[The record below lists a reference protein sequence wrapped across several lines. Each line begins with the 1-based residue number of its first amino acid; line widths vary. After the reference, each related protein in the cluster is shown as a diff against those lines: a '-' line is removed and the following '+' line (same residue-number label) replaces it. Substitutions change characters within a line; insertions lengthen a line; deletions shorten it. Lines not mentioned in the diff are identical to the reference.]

1 MPYAHITQ
9 DLKIL
14 SGKPIIKGTRIS
26 VDFLLELM
34 ASGMN
39 VDQIVEQYPQLT
51 DALIREALAFAAT
64 ELQRTEMEW
73 MPV

>member
-1 MPYAHITQ
+1 
-9 DLKIL
+9 
-14 SGKPIIKGTRIS
+14 
-26 VDFLLELM
+26 M